1 MLVGGLMIAFQDVTL
16 FIPLFKK
23 KSSLKLFGDGFFS
36 TGRQQFC
43 PGTNGRIRANDL
55 TPRF

>member
-1 MLVGGLMIAFQDVTL
+1 MIAFQDVTL

>member
-23 KSSLKLFGDGFFS
+23 KSSLKLFGDGFF
-36 TGRQQFC
+36 QQVVNNSVL
-43 PGTNGRIRANDL
+43 GL
-55 TPRF
+55 TAVFERMT